1 MQPSAGALHGPIT
14 LRTSLRP
21 GDLGHIV
28 SLHGTLY
35 AREYGFD
42 STFEA
47 YVAGPLAEFV
57 RSGSERERLW
67 IAEQEGKLVG
77 CIAIVA
83 ASPETAQLRWFLVD
97 PAVRGAGLG
106 KRLLQEAITFS
117 GHCGYRGIILWTVS
131 ALEAA
136 AHLYRAAG
144 FRKVEEKPGRIW
156 GQDVIEEK
164 YELVLS

>member
-1 MQPSAGALHGPIT
+1 MQPTGAAPGPIT

-21 GDLGHIV
+21 GDLGQIV

-42 STFEA
+42 ATFEA

-67 IAEQEGKLVG
+67 IAEQDGRLVG
-77 CIAIVA
+77 CIAIVLTSA
-83 ASPETAQLRWFLVD
+83 ETAQLRWFLVD
-97 PAVRGAGLG
+97 PVTRGAGLG
-106 KRLLQEAITFS
+106 KRLLQEAIDFS
-117 GHCGYRGIILWTVS
+117 RGCGYRGIILWTVS
-131 ALEAA
+131 TLAAA
-136 AHLYRAAG
+136 AHLYRWAG
-144 FRKVEEKPGRIW
+144 FQKVEEKPGHHW

-164 YELVLS
+164 YELVLN